1 MGEVDMEVEV
11 VAVAMEAMVEAVMVV
26 VGMETME
33 AAVEVVEE
41 EFPCHSS
48 RWNRS

>member
-1 MGEVDMEVEV
+1 MEVEV
-11 VAVAMEAMVEAVMVV
+11 VATEAMVVAVMVGA
-26 VGMETME
+26 GMEIME
-33 AAVEVVEE
+33 AVVEVVEE